1 MVDTSNKDA
10 NIIYSKGSDVMNQN
24 ELKSVPTWAVILVAV
39 GMIAASVVY
48 AYTTDPTTIADVI
61 K

>member
-1 MVDTSNKDA
+1 
-10 NIIYSKGSDVMNQN
+10 MNQN